1 MLHFVP
7 RGVFPPGD
15 IPEDGTAGMLPAQG
29 TISMY
34 EIGIAGQD
42 RAGANTRMA
51 PPWPPGKSAPKTGAA
66 GVLLPAGP
74 GKRLQMS
81 TLAKR

>member
-1 MLHFVP
+1 MAIPIILGAPVGLNQPRPPVP
-7 RGVFPPGD
+7 KCFILSQGVSSPPGD

-42 RAGANTRMA
+42 RAGANTRTA
-51 PPWPPGKSAPKTGAA
+51 PP
-66 GVLLPAGP
+66 
-74 GKRLQMS
+74 
-81 TLAKR
+81 